1 MESSLDSLGQDARLK
16 EVAQQVGDLPSLPA
30 SAAEALR
37 LLDDPSVSADDL
49 QRVIGRDQALAAH
62 ILRIANS
69 AMYCLQRQVSVLSHA
84 VAILGL
90 DALRS
95 VVVAAS
101 IRSVFYSGRRSDRSI
116 PLHLLWEHAW
126 GAAMAAQSIAR
137 RTAYRNSDEAFTC
150 GLVHDLGK
158 LVMWRNHARTYG
170 DIMRAVG
177 ESGACFCDV
186 ERELLGFTHTHV
198 GALLAMKWCFPA
210 QLVEGILHHHD
221 LAAPAEHLRL
231 TRITSLANKT
241 MIRLGIGLEKD
252 PGLCLDDD
260 PCTCSL
266 GLGPDAVRELLA
278 ETGGVIADM
287 PGLARR

>member
-1 MESSLDSLGQDARLK
+1 MESRIDTLGQDARLQ

-30 SAAEALR
+30 AAAEVLR
-37 LLDDPSVSADDL
+37 QLDDPSVSADDL

-84 VAILGL
+84 IAILGL
-90 DALRS
+90 DTLRS

-101 IRSVFYSGRRSDRSI
+101 IRSVFYSGRRSEKSL
-116 PLHLLWEHAW
+116 PLHVLWEHAW

-158 LVMWRNHARTYG
+158 LVMWRNHSRTYL
-170 DIMRAVG
+170 DIMRAVDDG
-177 ESGACFCDV
+177 GASFCDV
-186 ERELLGFTHTHV
+186 ERELLGFTHAQV
-198 GALLAMKWCFPA
+198 GALLAMKWCFPV

-221 LAAPAEHLRL
+221 LAASADHLRL
-231 TRITSLANKT
+231 TRITSLANKA

-252 PGLCLDDD
+252 PDLCLDED
-260 PCTCSL
+260 PCARLL
-266 GLGPDAVRELLA
+266 GMEPDAVRELLA
-278 ETGGVIADM
+278 ETGGVIVDM
-287 PGLARR
+287 PDLARR